1 MAHATDKRTEAAPAP
16 PDPMALLRSKS
27 YVVILVVCAV
37 LGVPIAMISYLFLQL
52 VDRLQTWV
60 YTDLPN
66 GLGFHGEPTWW
77 PLLPLLVAGVVVGLV
92 VRYVPG
98 RGGHSPADG
107 FKTGGAPFTPVE
119 MVGVA
124 IAAIAGIGL
133 GAVIGPEGPLIALGA
148 GLAAASVRVIRRG
161 TPQQAVAVIAASG
174 SFAAISTLLGSPLIG
189 AFLLMET
196 AGLGGPMLGVIL
208 LPGLLAAGIGTLIFV
223 GMNSLTGFGPVSLS
237 IPNLPPFLRPDSA
250 EFGWALVVGVA
261 AAVVGTAIRWLALTI
276 RPHVERRSLVLTPVA
291 GLIVA
296 ALAIGYAEATD
307 KSSADVL
314 FSGQSGL
321 GPLLLNAAQ
330 YSSGALLLLLVCKG
344 VAYSV
349 CLSAFRGGPVFPALF
364 VGATGGILLS
374 HLPGLPLVAG
384 AAMGIGAMSVVML
397 RLPLTSVLLATL
409 LLQSDGLAVIPL
421 VIVAVVVAHVLAAH
435 LAVSPPMARLG
446 IDAPPAT
453 AHAGGG

>member
-124 IAAIAGIGL
+124 I
-133 GAVIGPEGPLIALGA
+133 
-148 GLAAASVRVIRRG
+148 
-161 TPQQAVAVIAASG
+161 
-174 SFAAISTLLGSPLIG
+174 AAISTLLGSPLIG

-384 AAMGIGAMSVVML
+384 AAMGIGAMSVVIL